1 MYWWGKP
8 YKKINFWVT
17 SHFNI
22 QLPFVLFSSFL
33 YIFLITF
40 LPTFFLLSY
49 LPTFLSSYL
58 SFLLPSY
65 LPSYIYM
72 RSCFFTTFIFHTI
85 YLPYLHPFLFPY
97 WGITS
102 IELISFSGL
111 TTIPIELRK
120 TVQNPK
126 NMLLKNTWHLK
137 KYYISTPLHLH
148 TVYLAL
154 FFHLTWSLYSSVY
167 LLLISAVLSP
177 QG

>member
-72 RSCFFTTFIFHTI
+72 RSCLLHHLHLSY
-85 YLPYLHPFLFPY
+85 YLPSIFTSFPFSLLRDHVY
-97 WGITS
+97 WIDFLLWFDHHSPWVT
-102 IELISFSGL
+102 
-111 TTIPIELRK
+111 
-120 TVQNPK
+120 K
-126 NMLLKNTWHLK
+126 NGPNAEKYAVEKYVALK